1 MSIRRTLFGLAAA
14 ALLAPGFA
22 LAADEKPATGSLT
35 STTSPTPPM
44 GVLTSPDQLPR
55 QPRAQ
60 SSTPVHRL
68 SPSEIYARDHARR
81 VPSFA
86 TVRPQMRKPL
96 PGEGPD
102 QAKEA
107 KETKAA
113 SARAKPPNPARPVAA
128 KPALD
133 GILDATPAAEKPAN
147 DRPAPKK
154 KIVKKTTTTTTT
166 TAATV
171 VTPSA
176 PMTPEFIVRP
186 PTAAAIYEH
195 AAVQYRD
202 LRRRDLEMVR
212 QLLPPQQYAA
222 KLAAIEAAYHPY

>member
-1 MSIRRTLFGLAAA
+1 
-14 ALLAPGFA
+14 
-22 LAADEKPATGSLT
+22 
-35 STTSPTPPM
+35 
-44 GVLTSPDQLPR
+44 
-55 QPRAQ
+55 
-60 SSTPVHRL
+60 
-68 SPSEIYARDHARR
+68 
-81 VPSFA
+81 
-86 TVRPQMRKPL
+86 MRKPL

-107 KETKAA
+107 KETKPAGA
-113 SARAKPPNPARPVAA
+113 PAKPPNPARPVAA
-128 KPALD
+128 KPTLD
-133 GILDATPAAEKPAN
+133 GFLDATPAAEKPASN
-147 DRPAPKK
+147 RTAPKK
-154 KIVKKTTTTTTT
+154 KIVKKTTTTTTTT

-186 PTAAAIYEH
+186 PTPAAIYEH

-212 QLLPPQQYAA
+212 HLLPPQQYAA